1 MKRSEILWL
10 AFEKFAIFFS
20 FIVTF
25 SLLMVLL
32 LVTYGAWQNRSAVNA
47 IQNGIACDTIT
58 GLSILLEDFEEA
70 VITQTIYISES
81 IPVRFDLPLDKN
93 LDVRLNKDV
102 QLSRPTSFILPG
114 GGGQINGTVYLVLP
128 QGQILPVH
136 MSTSVEVSHS
146 LPVEMEVPV
155 AIPLKE
161 TELGDVIA
169 QLKVLLEPL
178 QLEELERKLGC
189 TRR

>member
-1 MKRSEILWL
+1 MKRHEVLWL

-25 SLLMVLL
+25 TLLMALL
-32 LVTYGAWQNRSAVNA
+32 LLAYGAWQNRSAVNA

-58 GLSILLEDFEEA
+58 GLNILLEDFEDA

-102 QLSRPTSFILPG
+102 PISRPTRFMLPG

-128 QGQILPVH
+128 QGQILPIH
-136 MSTSVEVSHS
+136 MSTSVEVSQS
-146 LPVEMEVPV
+146 LPVEMQVPV

-161 TELGDVIA
+161 TELGDVIV
-169 QLKVLLEPL
+169 QLKELLEPL
-178 QLEELERKLGC
+178 QLEKLERTLGC

>member
-25 SLLMVLL
+25 SLVMILL
-32 LVTYGAWQNRSAVNA
+32 LVAFGGWQNRSAVSA
-47 IQNGIACDTIT
+47 IQSGIACETIT
-58 GLSILLEDFEEA
+58 GLNSLVADFEDA

-81 IPVRFDLPLDKN
+81 IPVQFDLPLDKN
-93 LDVRLNKDV
+93 LDVRLNQDV
-102 QLSRPTSFILPG
+102 QLNRPTSFVLPA
-114 GGGQINGTVYLVLP
+114 GGGQINGIVYLVLP

-136 MSTSVEVSHS
+136 MSTSVEVSQS
-146 LPVEMEVPV
+146 LPVQMVVPV

-161 TELGDVIA
+161 TELGNVIV
-169 QLKVLLEPL
+169 QLKELLEPL
-178 QLEELERKLGC
+178 RLEELETALGC
-189 TRR
+189 QPP

>member
-20 FIVTF
+20 FVVTF
-25 SLLMVLL
+25 TLVMILL
-32 LVTYGAWQNRSAVNA
+32 LLAYGAWQNRSAVNA
-47 IQNGIACDTIT
+47 IQDGIACDTIT
-58 GLSILLEDFEEA
+58 GLNSLVADFEDA

-81 IPVRFDLPLDKN
+81 IPVLFDLPLDKN
-93 LDVRLNKDV
+93 LDVRLTQDV
-102 QLSRPTSFILPG
+102 PLNRPTSFVLPA

-136 MSTSVEVSHS
+136 MSTSVKVSQT
-146 LPVEMEVPV
+146 LPVQMEVPV

-161 TELGDVIA
+161 TELGDVIV
-169 QLKVLLEPL
+169 QLKRLLEPL
-178 QLEELERKLGC
+178 QLKKLEKTLGC
-189 TRR
+189 SRP